1 MDSKYCDSKNIADWT
16 NKNVGIFNKNINIF
30 FIFKYL
36 SFLRAIRNLYD
47 QVLIHQGK
55 VIDKTKDV
63 DLDSQLKKVLEFLI
77 DLTAIINEL
86 NREFRCFQFTRSQSL
101 SDIKQNVGDVRRTY
115 SSGIQ
120 RMAELNTIKL

>member
-1 MDSKYCDSKNIADWT
+1 M
-16 NKNVGIFNKNINIF
+16 
-30 FIFKYL
+30 
-36 SFLRAIRNLYD
+36 
-47 QVLIHQGK
+47 
-55 VIDKTKDV
+55 IDKTKDV

-86 NREFRCFQFTRSQSL
+86 NREFRVFQFTRSQSL

-120 RMAELNTIKL
+120 RRAEINTIKL

>member
-1 MDSKYCDSKNIADWT
+1 MKN
-16 NKNVGIFNKNINIF
+16 FL
-30 FIFKYL
+30 FKYL

-63 DLDSQLKKVLEFLI
+63 DLVSQLKKVLEFLI

-86 NREFRCFQFTRSQSL
+86 NREFRVFQFTRSQSL

-120 RMAELNTIKL
+120 RMAEINTIKL

>member
-1 MDSKYCDSKNIADWT
+1 MDPKYCDSKNIADWT
-16 NKNVGIFNKNINIF
+16 DKNVGIFNKNIDIF
-30 FIFKYL
+30 FIFIYL

-86 NREFRCFQFTRSQSL
+86 NREFRVFQFIRSQSL

-120 RMAELNTIKL
+120 RMAEINTIKL